1 MNRVEKLYCL
11 RGKKKSNADPTS
23 VSSGSKQR
31 NDAKPAFHLSLSRC
45 AFVSAGA
52 GGLEYGLAATPHLRV
67 SLSSALYAYP
77 CSSQCVAA
85 WMYYFLQDKA
95 LVVVVEFPYHLLA
108 SF

>member
-67 SLSSALYAYP
+67 SLSSALCMRIHAP
-77 CSSQCVAA
+77 RSV
-85 WMYYFLQDKA
+85 
-95 LVVVVEFPYHLLA
+95 
-108 SF
+108 